1 MQTGVQRRAG
11 TFKSIKFSKSGDQNS
26 QLVVDRKPGC
36 EANSGLVD
44 DCDLSQCDRSELSIS
59 SSICIACNNENCDNQ
74 LKLDLQ
80 CPQSDHVLPG
90 ELC

>member
-26 QLVVDRKPGC
+26 QLGC
-36 EANSGLVD
+36 EANSCLVD
-44 DCDLSQCDRSELSIS
+44 GCDLSQSDRSELSIS